1 MPTSI
6 FISNLENIKSGHI
19 NLMWLALRPGHLDVG
34 GRRSGSII
42 LWPQISERTF
52 HGHQRY
58 RFFICDQPLPPQIDS
73 CELPGP
79 NWTDGFVMAVY
90 LLFFAEFFR
99 VKWCWAILNKPVNLL
114 ERVAPPECYWLQ
126 CFFMDLGFSGCRYL
140 RHLFLSICHRW
151 GLVQLYLAWFG
162 GLEWC
167 CSGLQL
173 YAALTGEFIWSCYF
187 LLLCSSYFVA
197 ELLFLACFHF
207 VAKWYSEPPDR
218 LIAMLEGF
226 DNFCAQ
232 FPEALNK
239 TNPQGWLPL
248 VYTMPLL
255 PCLCYFFSILLIVVH
270 LKF

>member
-1 MPTSI
+1 MLEVEGLGVSYFDLRSANVLSMVTSATVFSSVISLCLLKSTVVSSRAPTGRTVSWWPSI
-6 FISNLENIKSGHI
+6 FYSS
-19 NLMWLALRPGHLDVG
+19 P
-34 GRRSGSII
+34 SF
-42 LWPQISERTF
+42 SEWN
-52 HGHQRY
+52 
-58 RFFICDQPLPPQIDS
+58 D
-73 CELPGP
+73 
-79 NWTDGFVMAVY
+79 
-90 LLFFAEFFR
+90 AE
-99 VKWCWAILNKPVNLL
+99 PSSTNLL
-114 ERVAPPECYWLQ
+114 TCWRESPHQNECYRLQ

-226 DNFCAQ
+226 FDHFCAQ

-239 TNPQGWLPL
+239 TNPQGLFPMVYHHPFVAAADNGCLILPRP
-248 VYTMPLL
+248 VSRQHQHP
-255 PCLCYFFSILLIVVH
+255 
-270 LKF
+270 